1 MNMILIPKNV
11 REKVESIFLIF
22 RKISSEN
29 SMLVLEENGI

>member
-1 MNMILIPKNV
+1 MNMILIQKNV
-11 REKVESIFLIF
+11 WGKMESIFLIF